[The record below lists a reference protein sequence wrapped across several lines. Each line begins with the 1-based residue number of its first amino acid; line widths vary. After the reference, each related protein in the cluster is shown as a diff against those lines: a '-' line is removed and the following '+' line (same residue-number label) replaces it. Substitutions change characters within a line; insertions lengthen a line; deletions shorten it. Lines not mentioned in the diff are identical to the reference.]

1 MLSGIYGTL
10 KMDGHKVK
18 VIFTEEEQNR
28 SRLRLAGVLEHQ
40 VELGRKPR
48 YGDKFDEYLERF
60 KAQEDIL

>member
-1 MLSGIYGTL
+1 
-10 KMDGHKVK
+10 MDGHKVK
-18 VIFTEEEQNR
+18 VTFTEEEQNR